1 MTRETGGRLLLSAI
15 AVFAAIGSVA
25 ADWNETH
32 MFNPAWPP
40 HARFHNA
47 QTIATGSLLAILTL
61 FFLWRRTG
69 DRGANTPAGPL
80 LAGAYFWT
88 QAAAVFFPG
97 VAWIDPEFLGAGQS
111 LTAFPPPQLI
121 LDAVMTALVL
131 LSAWLLRSSRGSAA
145 PAVELHH
152 VEQPM

>member
-1 MTRETGGRLLLSAI
+1 MTREMGGRILLSGI

-32 MFNPAWPP
+32 MFNPAWPA

-61 FFLWRRTG
+61 FFLWRRSG
-69 DRGANTPAGPL
+69 DRGTNALAGL
-80 LAGAYFWT
+80 LMAGAYFWT

-97 VAWIDPEFLGAGQS
+97 VAWTDPEFLSPGQS
-111 LTAFPPPQLI
+111 LTAFPPPQLVM
-121 LDAVMTALVL
+121 DAVVTALVFAA
-131 LSAWLLRSSRGSAA
+131 AWLLRSRSGPAA
-145 PAVELHH
+145 DLQTPHEKAA
-152 VEQPM
+152 